1 MNRIKT
7 IAAAILV
14 VLPLISSGC
23 QALQS
28 VSIFPGSSGLPAQ
41 SEE

>member
-7 IAAAILV
+7 IAAAILI
-14 VLPLISSGC
+14 VLPMISSGC

-28 VSIFPGSSGLPAQ
+28 VSIWPGSTELPAQ
-41 SEE
+41 SE